1 METPPLRT
9 FLFLIT
15 FLAVFGMLVMTIPSG
30 FLVVTDEYREQEIP
44 TEEFQVKDLEAY
56 ASTLLI
62 TMNET
67 GGKDYVLLGF
77 DTDMYYVDV
86 DIGGHAC
93 AFIYTK
99 ANQTPLNIFFYHSYT
114 VWWIFPTW
122 HRLEWKNRISISRG
136 DYLTASELESDYAEY

>member
-15 FLAVFGMLVMTIPSG
+15 FLAVFGMLVATIPSG
-30 FLVVTDEYREQEIP
+30 FLIASEEYREQEIP
-44 TEEFQVKDLEAY
+44 TEEFRVKDLEAY

-99 ANQTPLNIFFYHSYT
+99 ANQTSLNIFF
-114 VWWIFPTW
+114 
-122 HRLEWKNRISISRG
+122 
-136 DYLTASELESDYAEY
+136 

>member
-1 METPPLRT
+1 METPPLNA
-9 FLFLIT
+9 FLFVIT
-15 FLAVFGMLVMTIPSG
+15 FLAVFGLLVGLMPSE
-30 FLVVTDEYREQEIP
+30 FIEATEEYREQDIP
-44 TEEFQVKDLEAY
+44 TEEFRVKDLEAY